1 MGHFA
6 CEKMGWVQPAVSL
19 RIQGIST
26 LDQDRSVALFN
37 ACLVYLQQGS
47 GIYISQRTSDVSE
60 RHRMLSEMGHPNHKW
75 DSESSAFSFGR
86 RCTQFLQEVAQ

>member
-1 MGHFA
+1 MGAASRFSA
-6 CEKMGWVQPAVSL
+6 NTGNIDFRPRPKCS
-19 RIQGIST
+19 
-26 LDQDRSVALFN
+26 SVN